1 LTLLYRLTYVC
12 ARATTATMHYDA
24 IKLCRCQ
31 KYEAGQIEQST
42 TLSIT

>member
-1 LTLLYRLTYVC
+1 MYDV
-12 ARATTATMHYDA
+12 ATATMHYDA
-24 IKLCRCQ
+24 IKFCRCQ